1 MKITVLTLGKIKT
14 EETESWA
21 NKAVFTHMN
30 VYCVDVLSVCM
41 LDTFWTLFPYVNNV
55 FEEFTPRSS
64 QNSALQSPVSRHR
77 PVPQALPA
85 RRPCKGFDL
94 EVNTVSGRQ
103 LREADIFDRV
113 KAGRT
118 GLKWQRWKRVL
129 RWVPVLWVVIIKGR
143 KVSGVNSRSGCWK
156 GVSPK
161 GCGGDCSM
169 PLSQH
174 RAFAGNLCHSILGCV
189 DAASQ
194 SLPSFSRGTLPVC
207 LSVSKFHLFYKDDI
221 ILV

>member
-1 MKITVLTLGKIKT
+1 M
-14 EETESWA
+14 
-21 NKAVFTHMN
+21 
-30 VYCVDVLSVCM
+30 
-41 LDTFWTLFPYVNNV
+41 NNV

-143 KVSGVNSRSGCWK
+143 KVSGVNSRIVLSHNSRGSRSRSGCWK

>member
-1 MKITVLTLGKIKT
+1 MLEITLWRGGK
-14 EETESWA
+14 
-21 NKAVFTHMN
+21 KAVWKRQ
-30 VYCVDVLSVCM
+30 VIKPRQWGSQAQDV
-41 LDTFWTLFPYVNNV
+41 F
-55 FEEFTPRSS
+55 R
-64 QNSALQSPVSRHR
+64 RHR
-77 PVPQALPA
+77 
-85 RRPCKGFDL
+85 K
-94 EVNTVSGRQ
+94 
-103 LREADIFDRV
+103 ADIFDRV

-129 RWVPVLWVVIIKGR
+129 RWVPVLWVFIIKGR